1 MLVIIDN
8 NYPKRI
14 IININVFLNI
24 QKRLSHSL
32 ENITVMASGKH
43 HDSDFAQVGFLFQV
57 VITETDRQHFV
68 NNIVGLLKNAQKHLQ
83 YRQAA

>member
-32 ENITVMASGKH
+32 ENITVIASGKH
-43 HDSDFAQVGFLFQV
+43 HDSDFAQVGLFFQV
-57 VITETDRQHFV
+57 VITETDRQHLI